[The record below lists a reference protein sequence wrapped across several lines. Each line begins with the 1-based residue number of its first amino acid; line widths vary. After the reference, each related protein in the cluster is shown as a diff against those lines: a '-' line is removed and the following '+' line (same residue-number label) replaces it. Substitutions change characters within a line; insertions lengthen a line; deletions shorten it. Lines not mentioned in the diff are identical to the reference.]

1 MIRKKPYKQNNNNR
15 IFIQANYRIRVP
27 EVRVLSET
35 GEMIGVM
42 PTQEAIA
49 KATEQEKDLVL
60 VTEKA
65 NPPIAKIIELSKFKY
80 QQQQKAAKQRKS
92 NKTLDIKE
100 LRYTIFIGEAD
111 FQSRLKRIFEF
122 LTKGHKVR
130 LTLNFKGRQ
139 ITKKELAYELFAK
152 IFAATAEVA
161 QVEIEPKILGKKMIA
176 QITPLTKKKNE
187 KTQNQN

>member
-1 MIRKKPYKQNNNNR
+1 
-15 IFIQANYRIRVP
+15 
-27 EVRVLSET
+27 
-35 GEMIGVM
+35 M
-42 PTQEAIA
+42 PTKEAIN
-49 KATEQEKDLVL
+49 KAREQEKDLIL

-65 NPPIAKIIELSKFKY
+65 KPPIAKIIELSKFKY

-100 LRYTIFIGEAD
+100 LRYSIFIGEAD

-122 LTKGHKVR
+122 LEKGHKVR

-139 ITKKELAYELFAK
+139 ITKKDLAYELFNK
-152 IFAATAEVA
+152 IFTATSEVA
-161 QVEIEPKILGKKMIA
+161 QVEIEPKILGKKMMA
-176 QITPLTKKKNE
+176 QITPIAKKKNE